1 MDIRGIL
8 IQDDQMENQLKFTN
22 KKEAFNKKIELP
34 EDSGIYQFYDEQEKL
49 LYVGKAKNLKN
60 RVSTYLNKGA
70 NKKASLLRNQIRY
83 LELIITKT
91 ESDALILEQ
100 SLIRKR
106 KPPFNVQFRDD
117 KSYPMIHISSNKEFP
132 EIYVSRK
139 KQKEGVS
146 FGPYANVNAMRKN
159 IEIIQKVFQI
169 RNCKDVNFRN
179 RSRPCIEYQIGKCSA
194 PCVGLISEKEYKQN
208 VREAENFL
216 NGKNKLILE
225 DFYKKMDSY
234 SNLQDYERARLYR
247 DKINAIRDTQKN
259 QSILTLYED
268 VDVIAISSDSFST
281 CLSLVQIRDG
291 WISATKNFF
300 PETKNLFTNEDLIE
314 KFIASYYFESPEK
327 EINLLTNFKISSE
340 IVKNFKDID
349 KNINFIKIDN
359 KNKFLLEIA
368 KSQSSDR
375 LKRKDFFDWI
385 RPSFENLKKR
395 LDLESLDKI
404 EAFDISHISGSNVTA
419 SCIVFSDKGP
429 EKKEYRSMNIKMDK
443 NDDYLALVEAITRRI
458 ASLKKRS
465 LPFPNLILID
475 GGRGQLN
482 KVRKELENKNIK
494 TIKLISVSKG
504 ENRKEKYDKLHID
517 FPKKEIE
524 LEKMKD
530 ISRLIQFMRNES
542 HRFALTKHKARRTK
556 TLISSDLDKIPSIG
570 ESLKKELIR
579 HFGGMKRLKDAEI
592 NDLLKVDGVGT
603 KKAILIRKHLN

>member
-34 EDSGIYQFYDEQEKL
+34 EDSGIYQFYDEREKL

-225 DFYKKMDSY
+225 DFYKKMDDY

-530 ISRLIQFMRNES
+530 ISRLIQFIRNES

>member
-1 MDIRGIL
+1 MDIKGIL
-8 IQDDQMENQLKFTN
+8 IQEDQMENQLKFTN

-225 DFYKKMDSY
+225 EFYKKMDDY

-530 ISRLIQFMRNES
+530 ISRLIQFIRNES

>member
-1 MDIRGIL
+1 MDIKGIL
-8 IQDDQMENQLKFTN
+8 IQEDQMENQLKFTN

-225 DFYKKMDSY
+225 DFYKKMDNY

-368 KSQSSDR
+368 ISQSSDR

>member
-1 MDIRGIL
+1 MAS
-8 IQDDQMENQLKFTN
+8 QLKFTN
-22 KKEAFNKKIELP
+22 KKEIFNKKIELP
-34 EDSGIYQFYDEQEKL
+34 EDSGIYQFYDEYEKL

-60 RVSTYLNKGA
+60 RVSSYLNKGS

-139 KQKEGVS
+139 KQKEGSS

-179 RSRPCIEYQIGKCSA
+179 RSRPCIEHQIGKCSA
-194 PCVGLISEKEYKQN
+194 PCVGLISEKEYKEN
-208 VREAENFL
+208 VEEAKNFL
-216 NGKNKLILE
+216 DGKNKSILE
-225 DFYKKMDSY
+225 SFYKKMDDY
-234 SNLQDYERARLYR
+234 SNRQDYERAKLYR

-268 VDVIAISSDSFST
+268 IDVIAISSDSFST

-300 PETKNLFTNEDLIE
+300 PETKNMFTSEDLLE
-314 KFIASYYFESPEK
+314 KFITSYYFESSEK
-327 EINLLTNFKISSE
+327 EINLLTNYKITQE
-340 IVKNFKDID
+340 IIKNFKEID
-349 KNINFIKIDN
+349 KNINFIKLNN

-385 RPSFENLKKR
+385 APAFENLKKR
-395 LDLESLDKI
+395 LGLKSLDKI

-429 EKKEYRSMNIKMDK
+429 EKKEYRSMNLKADK
-443 NDDYLALVEAITRRI
+443 NDDYLALAEAISRRI
-458 ASLKKRS
+458 SSLKKRS
-465 LPFPNLILID
+465 LPFPGLVLVD
-475 GGRGQLN
+475 GGKGQLN

-504 ENRKEKYDKLHID
+504 ENRKEKYDKLHLD
-517 FPKKEIE
+517 SSKKEIE
-524 LEKMKD
+524 LEELKD

-542 HRFALTKHKARRTK
+542 HRFALSKHRARRAK
-556 TLISSDLDKIPSIG
+556 TLISSDLDEIPLIG

-592 NDLLKVDGVGT
+592 NDLKKVEGVGT
-603 KKAILIRKHLN
+603 KKAILIQKHLN

>member
-225 DFYKKMDSY
+225 DFYKKMDDY

>member
-1 MDIRGIL
+1 MDIKGIL
-8 IQDDQMENQLKFTN
+8 IQEDQMENQLKFTN

-225 DFYKKMDSY
+225 DFYKKMDNY